1 MRVVKSFLISLV
13 VLIALP
19 VLLFGFVRLN
29 GAKQATAHYSDREI
43 LRSVFESTSNS
54 EEDAAKLLAARRTA
68 FLAKVPEG
76 TSRAEV
82 YRKLQ
87 ADRIG
92 CAPQSADTKASKV
105 ECMTMGHSYDFR
117 WHFVLYFGAD
127 DKLIDVNINTL
138 KGA

>member
-1 MRVVKSFLISLV
+1 MRVVKSFLISLA

-19 VLLFGFVRLN
+19 ILLFGLVRLN
-29 GAKQATAHYSDREI
+29 GAKQATAHYADREI
-43 LRSVFESTSNS
+43 LRSVFESSNAD
-54 EEDAAKLLAARRTA
+54 EDAAKLLTARRAA

-76 TSRAEV
+76 TRRTEV

-92 CAPQSADTKASKV
+92 CIPQSSDTKASKV

-117 WHFVLYFGAD
+117 WYFVLYFGSD